1 MATETKPERAA
12 FVRESTIGLTR
23 QGLSPKG
30 RLHWNLIA
38 AELMQAAARRSEGEF
53 AASGPFVARTSP
65 HTGRSPN
72 DKFVVKESS
81 SAGDVDWGKVNQP
94 FSEENYRKLLAD
106 VRDYLNERDELF
118 VQDLYCG
125 ADPAYRLSVRYV
137 SPNAWHMAFVR
148 NMFIRPD
155 LTELATFDPNFTV
168 LHAPEFQADP
178 ARHGTRTGTFIV
190 LNIAE
195 RTILIGGTRYAGEL
209 KKSMFT
215 VMNYLLPKQG
225 VLSMHC
231 SANIGP
237 KGDTAL
243 FFGLSGTGK
252 TTLSADPERS
262 LIGDDEHG
270 WSDEGVFNF
279 EGGCYAK
286 VINLSADTEPDIYR
300 TTQMFGTILENVV
313 LDPATRQVKF
323 EDQSITENTRAS
335 YPLNYIPNFV
345 ADGRGGHPR
354 NVIFLTADAFGVL
367 PPIARLTPAQAMYYF
382 LSGYTAKVAG
392 TERGVTEPQ
401 ATFSACFGAVF
412 LVWHPTKY
420 AEMLG
425 RLLREHGS
433 SVWLV
438 NTGWSGGPYG
448 VGKRMKLP
456 YTRAMVKA
464 ALSGAVDP
472 ATLRTDPIFGLSVPT
487 AVPGVPSEVLN
498 PRGTWPDGAAY
509 DEQAKKLAGMFRANF
524 ARFGQTAE
532 EIREAGPKG

>member
-1 MATETKPERAA
+1 MATTTTPQHDTGRQG
-12 FVRESTIGLTR
+12 SLDG
-23 QGLSPKG
+23 QGLSPTG
-30 RLHWNLIA
+30 DVHWNLVA
-38 AELMQAAARRSEGEF
+38 PELIQHAIRRDEGRL
-53 AASGPFVARTSP
+53 ADMGPFCAVTAP

-72 DKFVVKESS
+72 DKFVVKEPSTE
-81 SAGDVDWGKVNQP
+81 GDVDWGKVNQP
-94 FSEENYRKLLAD
+94 ISPAHFETLCND
-106 VRDYLNERDELF
+106 VKAYLNEQPELF
-118 VQDLYCG
+118 VEDLYCG
-125 ADPAYRLSVRYV
+125 ADPKYRLAVRYV

-155 LTELATFDPNFTV
+155 AAALADFEATFNV

-190 LNIAE
+190 LNLAE

-215 VMNYLLPKQG
+215 VMNYYMPKQG

-231 SANIGP
+231 SANIGA

-270 WSDEGVFNF
+270 WAPEGVFNY

-286 VINLSADTEPDIYR
+286 VINLSPEGEPDIYR

-313 LDPATRQVKF
+313 LDDKRKVKF

-335 YPLNYIPNFV
+335 YPLHYIPNFV
-345 ADGRGGHPR
+345 PSGRGGHPK
-354 NVIFLTADAFGVL
+354 NIVFLTADAFGVL
-367 PPIARLTPAQAMYYF
+367 PPIAKLSRDQAMYYF

-401 ATFSACFGAVF
+401 ATFSSCFGAVF

-420 AEMLG
+420 ADMLG
-425 RLLREHGS
+425 RLIDDHDSR
-433 SVWLV
+433 VWLV
-438 NTGWSGGPYG
+438 NTGWSGGPFG
-448 VGKRMKLP
+448 VGKRMKLGF
-456 YTRAMVKA
+456 TRAMVHA
-464 ALSGAVDP
+464 ALDGKLDGVN
-472 ATLRTDPIFGLSVPT
+472 TRTDPVFGLAVPQ
-487 AVPGVPSEVLN
+487 AIPGVPADILD
-498 PRGTWPDGAAY
+498 PRGTWPDTAAY
-509 DEQAKKLAGMFRANF
+509 DAQAKKLAEMFRKNF
-524 ARFGQTAE
+524 EKFGSVEGAFVA
-532 EIREAGPKG
+532 AGPHG